1 MLAVSKSLFDDLF
14 SANRDLD
21 KFFERSWQPLVS
33 STRSTFRPE
42 LECYQ
47 RDGSVV
53 YRVAL
58 PGVDPQ
64 NLDLTVKA
72 GQVTVKGERTAPN
85 GVDDKTWLVREF
97 HYGKF
102 ESSFALP
109 ELVDVDN
116 VSATFKNG
124 ILEITAPIA
133 KSSLPKKIEIRV
145 SEDDAKKKELKAS
158 A

>member
-1 MLAVSKSLFDDLF
+1 M
-14 SANRDLD
+14 
-21 KFFERSWQPLVS
+21 
-33 STRSTFRPE
+33 
-42 LECYQ
+42 
-47 RDGSVV
+47 

-97 HYGKF
+97 NYGKF